1 MEKLKFKN
9 GDKMPM
15 LGLGTWKS
23 KRGKV
28 AQAVDIALETGYR
41 HIDCAANYANE
52 DEVGQAL
59 TKVFKSSPLKRKDVW
74 ITSKLWNDA
83 HRKEDVIP
91 ALKRSLQDLQ
101 LDYLDLYLIHWP
113 VAFKSGIGSARQDKD
128 YLSLEE
134 VPLIETWEAML
145 KARQQGL
152 VRHVG
157 VSNFSIKKIKDLL
170 TKTDDVPEV
179 NQVELHPLLQQT
191 SLIDFCKNNGIH
203 VTSYSPLGS
212 SDRHISLK
220 STDEPSLLKHPGILE
235 IAEKHG
241 SSAAQVLIKWAITRG
256 TAVIPKSTTK
266 QHIINNLKSIEL
278 QLDDEDLKK
287 IAAMDR
293 NFRFVHGRFFESPGN
308 TYKNIYDE

>member
-1 MEKLKFKN
+1 
-9 GDKMPM
+9 MPM

-23 KRGKV
+23 KRGLV
-28 AQAVDIALETGYR
+28 SEAVECALETGYR
-41 HIDCAANYANE
+41 HIDCAANYGNE
-52 DEVGQAL
+52 NEVGQAL
-59 TKVFKSSPLKRKDVW
+59 TKVFKTSPLKREDVW

-91 ALKRSLQDLQ
+91 ALKRSLQDLK

-113 VAFKSGIGSARQDKD
+113 VAFKSGIGSARKDED

-145 KARQQGL
+145 KARKEGL
-152 VRHVG
+152 VKHVG
-157 VSNFSIKKIKDLL
+157 ISNFSIKKIEDLL
-170 TKTDDVPEV
+170 TKSDDVPEV

-191 SLIDFCKNNGIH
+191 KLLDFCRNNGIEI
-203 VTSYSPLGS
+203 TSYSPLGS

-220 STDEPSLLKHPGILE
+220 SADEPSLLEHPGILE
-235 IAEKHG
+235 IAKKHG
-241 SSAAQVLIKWAITRG
+241 SSAAQVLIKWAITRK
-256 TAVIPKSTTK
+256 TAVIPKSTSK
-266 QHIINNLKSIEL
+266 EHIISNLKSIEL
-278 QLDDEDLKK
+278 QLDDEDLEK

-293 NFRFVHGRFFESPGN
+293 SFRFVNGRFFESPGN